1 MTVSLTKAYFI
12 AMFCEAILHGES
24 FPLNTH
30 VPANPDTY
38 WTGVTGMYTVLTGG
52 ALYLLL

>member
-38 WTGVTGMYTVLTGG
+38 LTGVTGMYTVLTGG